1 MFRAKKKFQQQ
12 TLRDLLHNPDRGVGK
27 SSSIPTVLS
36 TLFKELVLSMG
47 MEPELW
53 YTYIKDYALREAIH
67 RNNPRD
73 IASIRGNLNKEFL
86 RKTMTWKVFVKAM
99 MFLKVKRFRI
109 IVIAQFENNKI
120 VEVSHLVDVN
130 TAYQEPKAFP
140 VMEDI
145 EKAEKKYLNPI
156 TIDYSAKEIA
166 EQKPVIE
173 QPKIKQVILDQV
185 DTNRVISPIVIVN
198 DGEAANDSDSESVK
212 RTTGVYYG

>member
-27 SSSIPTVLS
+27 TSSIPTVLT

-47 MEPELW
+47 MGHELW

-109 IVIAQFENNKI
+109 IIVAQFENNKV

-140 VMEDI
+140 VIDEI

-156 TIDYSAKEIA
+156 TTDYSTKENN
-166 EQKPVIE
+166 EQKPEVE
-173 QPKIKQVILDQV
+173 QPQINQIILEQV
-185 DTNRVISPIVIVN
+185 DIDKTTSPVETFN
-198 DGEAANDSDSESVK
+198 DSPAANESTN
-212 RTTGVYYG
+212 TTVGIHYG